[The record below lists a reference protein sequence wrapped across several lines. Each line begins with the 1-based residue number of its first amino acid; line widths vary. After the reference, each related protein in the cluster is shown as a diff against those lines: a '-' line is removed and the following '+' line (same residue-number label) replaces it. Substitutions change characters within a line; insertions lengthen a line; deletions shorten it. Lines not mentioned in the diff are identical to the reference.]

1 MELLDGALS
10 TVVYG
15 THHAPLLSA
24 LLHSSYRSYHLTAVE
39 GLAGCH
45 ERSSNWPQLRG
56 ADVGALGKHL
66 PAV

>member
-56 ADVGALGKHL
+56 ADVGGIGQA
-66 PAV
+66 PAAV